1 MKKIFNK
8 KPQVVKTLIRVS
20 KIVECVAAND
30 GRCKFQ
36 DIKKY
41 LDDGSQVCVRILNSY
56 KNVCKGY
63 NIPFIFTSSK
73 SADKVV
79 DMILFMRSDDMLATI
94 AAIERETDV
103 KIETST
109 EELKKLLYE
118 GDRLKVVGSSSQAVA
133 SKPSD
138 EEKEE
143 EEKKVSRV
151 ATYQQQFLE
160 TQLALPMD
168 SIDELVALLEEKGV
182 KIPESLKRLAE
193 IDKEREELLARLKAK

>member
-63 NIPFIFTSSK
+63 NIPFVYTSCRSV
-73 SADKVV
+73 DKVV
-79 DMILFMRSDDMLATI
+79 DMIISMRPDDMLATI
-94 AAIERETDV
+94 AAIEKETDV

-109 EELKKLLYE
+109 DELKKLLFD
-118 GDRLKVVGSSSQAVA
+118 GDRLKVVGSSQVA

-138 EEKEE
+138 EEKKE
-143 EEKKVSRV
+143 EEKKEVSRV

-168 SIDELVALLEEKGV
+168 SIDELIALLEEKGV
-182 KIPESLKRLAE
+182 KIPESLKRLVE
-193 IDKEREELLARLKAK
+193 IDKEREELLARLKVK

>member
-20 KIVECVAAND
+20 KIIECIAAND
-30 GRCKFQ
+30 GQCKYQ

-41 LDDGSQVCVRILNSY
+41 LGDGSQVCTRILNSY
-56 KNVCKGY
+56 KNVCRGY
-63 NIPFIFTSSK
+63 NIPFVYTSCRSV
-73 SADKVV
+73 DKIV
-79 DMILFMRSDDMLATI
+79 DIVISMRPDDMLATI
-94 AAIERETDV
+94 AAIEKETDV

-109 EELKKLLYE
+109 DELKKLLFD
-118 GDRLKVVGSSSQAVA
+118 GDRLKVVGSQVA

-143 EEKKVSRV
+143 EEKEEISRV
-151 ATYQQQFLE
+151 AGFQQKFLE

-193 IDKEREELLARLKAK
+193 IDKEREELLARLKVK

>member
-1 MKKIFNK
+1 MKKIANR
-8 KPQVVKTLIRVS
+8 KPQVVKTLTRVS

-41 LDDGSQVCVRILNSY
+41 LDDGSNVCVRILNSY

-79 DMILFMRSDDMLATI
+79 DMIIFMRPDDMLATV

-118 GDRLKVVGSSSQAVA
+118 GDRLKVVGPSSQVT
-133 SKPSD
+133 SKPD
-138 EEKEE
+138 D
-143 EEKKVSRV
+143 EKKEGEKKEVSRV

-160 TQLALPMD
+160 TQLQLPMD
-168 SIDELVALLEEKGV
+168 SIDELIALLEEKGV
-182 KIPESLKRLAE
+182 KIPESLKRLVE
-193 IDKEREELLARLKAK
+193 IDKEREELLARLKVK

>member
-1 MKKIFNK
+1 MKKIFDK
-8 KPQVVKTLIRVS
+8 KPQVTKTLVRVS
-20 KIVECVAAND
+20 KIIECIAAND
-30 GRCKFQ
+30 GRCKYQ

-41 LDDGSQVCVRILNSY
+41 LGDGSQVCTRILNSY

-63 NIPFIFTSSK
+63 NIPFVYTSCRSV
-73 SADKVV
+73 DKVV
-79 DMILFMRSDDMLATI
+79 DMIISMRSDDMLATI
-94 AAIERETDV
+94 AAIEKETDI

-118 GDRLKVVGSSSQAVA
+118 SDRLKVVGSSSQVVA

-138 EEKEE
+138 EGEKE

-151 ATYQQQFLE
+151 ANFQQQFLE

-168 SIDELVALLEEKGV
+168 SIGEITALLEEKGV
-182 KIPESLKRLAE
+182 KGLEPLKRLAE
-193 IDKEREELLARLKAK
+193 LNKEREELLARFKVK

>member
-20 KIVECVAAND
+20 KIVECIAAND
-30 GRCKFQ
+30 GQCKFQ

-63 NIPFIFTSSK
+63 NIPFVYTSCRSV
-73 SADKVV
+73 DKVV
-79 DMILFMRSDDMLATI
+79 DMIISMRPDDMLATI
-94 AAIERETDV
+94 AAIEKETDV

-109 EELKKLLYE
+109 DELKKLLFN
-118 GDRLKVVGSSSQAVA
+118 GDCLKVVGSSQVA

-138 EEKEE
+138 EEKKK
-143 EEKKVSRV
+143 EEKKEVSRV
-151 ATYQQQFLE
+151 AAYQQQFLE

-168 SIDELVALLEEKGV
+168 SIDELIALLEEKGV

-193 IDKEREELLARLKAK
+193 IDKEREELLARLKVK

>member
-1 MKKIFNK
+1 MKKIANR
-8 KPQVVKTLIRVS
+8 KPQVVKTLTRVS

-41 LDDGSQVCVRILNSY
+41 LDDGSNVCVRILNSY

-79 DMILFMRSDDMLATI
+79 DMIIFMRPDDMLATI

-118 GDRLKVVGSSSQAVA
+118 GDRLKVVGPSLQVT
-133 SKPSD
+133 SKPDD
-138 EEKEE
+138 EKKE
-143 EEKKVSRV
+143 EEKKEVSRV

-168 SIDELVALLEEKGV
+168 SIDELIALLEEKGV
-182 KIPESLKRLAE
+182 KIPESLKRLVE
-193 IDKEREELLARLKAK
+193 IDKEREELLAQLKVK